1 MAKPAALPKLR
12 VEITLDNCADGA
24 EQRRIAEDLRGFFAE
39 VSSRTHSKCEVMLV
53 DPAQIFHE
61 KTHILNPRNLPE
73 DKARWP
79 KGLRQMEEQRS
90 KGRYEVLPAGEVEKR
105 YYDALRPLAFAV
117 AQDKDAGYLKQHGI
131 ENAEQL
137 HAGHLQA
144 LFSRH
149 IATLPK
155 DSPHR
160 QGEAYR
166 HYAETRADCGEE
178 AMAHYLL
185 SRDPAAKAEK
195 TVNLFVSLDRG
206 ALEQVGEAAA
216 RVDSPAVQV
225 HGVHPRAFGE
235 LAQALVDAVKTHYPE
250 CADIR
255 FGKGQGHADAVA
267 QSRMETVLRR

>member
-1 MAKPAALPKLR
+1 MAKAAVLPKLR

-79 KGLRQMEEQRS
+79 KALRQMEEQRA

-105 YYDALRPLAFAV
+105 YYDALRPLVFDV
-117 AQDKDAGYLKQHGI
+117 AQEKEAGYLKQHSI
-131 ENAEQL
+131 ENPEAL
-137 HAGHLQA
+137 HAGHLQT
-144 LFSRH
+144 LFAKH
-149 IATLPK
+149 IASMPK

-160 QGEAYR
+160 QGEAYK

-185 SRDPAAKAEK
+185 NRDPQAKAEK
-195 TVNLFVSLDRG
+195 TLNLFVSLDRG
-206 ALEQVGEAAA
+206 ALEQVAAA
-216 RVDSPAVQV
+216 ATKTDGPDVQV
-225 HGVHPRAFGE
+225 HGVHPRAFPE
-235 LAQALVDAVKTHYPE
+235 MAQALVGAVKAQYPE
-250 CADIR
+250 CADIA
-255 FGKGQGHADAVA
+255 FGKGQSHTDAVA
-267 QSRMETVLRR
+267 QSRIESVLQR